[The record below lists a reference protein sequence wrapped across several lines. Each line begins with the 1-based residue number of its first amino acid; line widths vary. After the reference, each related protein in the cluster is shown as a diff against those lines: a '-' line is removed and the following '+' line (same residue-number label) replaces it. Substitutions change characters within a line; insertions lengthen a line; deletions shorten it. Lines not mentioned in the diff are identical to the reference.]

1 MGTGIQALAAADT
14 LAVIGRFTGVNIQTA
29 HLVAGPAMGTLFLVQ
44 RKAVQGKPVKKAI
57 NGAQGAEIPAERPV
71 LEHRQHQYDH

>member
-44 RKAVQGKPVKKAI
+44 RKAVQGKT
-57 NGAQGAEIPAERPV
+57 G
-71 LEHRQHQYDH
+71 